1 MATETLLVKTKDNSV
16 IVLSVTYN
24 NAAEKMRLTKQC
36 EQYCQ
41 SVNYEEFNSS
51 GLPLANVDFDSVNTE
66 FLKNEIH
73 GYHYI
78 KEPENFVN
86 EMKDNNFPAKVKKSN
101 TLHFDCRMDDDF
113 FPEMIRNVA
122 YHVMPEDEIYKVRY
136 NSKEN
141 KYEVVDFKIKRAQ
154 VNHSRKEITI
164 VRNHFR
170 FEPNDYAKLQS
181 MINDYKKE
189 LRNNPKITPKD
200 YAYSIRN
207 QKDYSLFSIYA
218 IEQENVN
225 HLDATIE
232 HELKH
237 VKNSIFMDGLELK
250 DSYRQLSLDNMYR
263 LSVENERSAY
273 MQQLIH
279 CINKYLKQGDFNDF
293 SMFDGESLG
302 CANYLRSLKTKD
314 ERIAFVTD
322 LPLLTEKMLEQFKT
336 KHKKYYDEKQFAN
349 NVMNLAERAPLSAQ
363 KDVEG
368 KTFRKLRSLYYNYMI
383 YNPHTGKEE
392 NISLAKYIMPDMEVE
407 ISDEVRR
414 NIIDPA
420 EQKLRNRLDEFNRRK
435 NRGDINTALVAP
447 AKALMR
453 GGVNYSSFINEVDGL
468 SIGRL
473 FDEEEKPQPTPVA
486 DNSSAPKSPND
497 YASWSDDLKK
507 YWSKV
512 DGYFEIEK
520 NNREYTFKIRE
531 VQISYSDK
539 NHVNVSSNAD
549 FELYVKLLKEPSTK
563 NNVIEF
569 APTLSEEQ
577 ALLLYIACTNYGH
590 KMSGKVPTDLSGID
604 NLLGVPPEEMNKFNH
619 RSGRSVNQQVSQ
631 QVSQNFETPRL
642 QRRNQGR

>member
-41 SVNYEEFNSS
+41 SVNYGEFNSI
-51 GLPLANVDFDSVNTE
+51 GLPTANVDFDLANTE
-66 FLKNEIH
+66 FLKNEIR

-86 EMKDNNFPAKVKKSN
+86 EMKDNNFPGRVKKSG
-101 TLHFDCRMDDDF
+101 TLHFDCRMADDF

-122 YHVMPEDEIYKVRY
+122 YHIMPEDEIYKVRY
-136 NSKEN
+136 NNKKG

-154 VNHSRKEITI
+154 VNHGKKEITI

-181 MINDYKKE
+181 MITDYKKA
-189 LRNNPKITPKD
+189 RRTNPALTPKE
-200 YAYSIRN
+200 YAYGIKN

-218 IEQENVN
+218 NEQENVD
-225 HLDATIE
+225 HLDATID

-250 DSYRQLSLDNMYR
+250 DSYKQLSPDNMYR
-263 LSVENERSAY
+263 LCVENERSAY

-279 CINKYLKQGDFNDF
+279 CINKYLKKGDFNDF
-293 SMFDGESLG
+293 SMFDGESSG
-302 CANYLRSLKTKD
+302 CANHLKTLKTRD
-314 ERIAFVTD
+314 ERIAFVTN
-322 LPLLTEKMLEQFKT
+322 LPLLTEKMLEQFNT

-363 KDVEG
+363 RDIDG
-368 KTFRKLRSLYYNYMI
+368 KTFNKLRSLYYNYMI
-383 YNPHTGKEE
+383 YNPLTGKEE
-392 NISLAKYIMPDMEVE
+392 STGLAKYITPDLEVE

-420 EQKLRNRLDEFNRRK
+420 EQKLRNRLAEFNRRK
-435 NRGDINTALVAP
+435 SRGEINTALVAP

-468 SIGRL
+468 NIGRL
-473 FDEEEKPQPTPVA
+473 LDEEEKPQSTPVNGNSPTPK
-486 DNSSAPKSPND
+486 APNNN
-497 YASWSDDLKK
+497 ASWSDDLKQ

-520 NNREYTFKIRE
+520 NNHEYTFKIRE
-531 VQISYSDK
+531 AQISYSDK

-569 APTLSEEQ
+569 APTLSKEQ

-604 NLLGVPPEEMNKFNH
+604 NLQGIPPEEMNKFNH

-631 QVSQNFETPRL
+631 NFEMPRP
-642 QRRNQGR
+642 QRGNQGR